1 MLHPTSETV
10 RVQDAAVLSYTGKH
24 FFHTYSSTDCIV
36 ESVTEVS
43 LQLACRKEKIK
54 KTDGLALKKY
64 CTAKIHLH
72 VDPRNGGR
80 TQPQKIMSPKKND
93 LKK

>member
-1 MLHPTSETV
+1 ML
-10 RVQDAAVLSYTGKH
+10 AGKK
-24 FFHTYSSTDCIV
+24 
-36 ESVTEVS
+36 
-43 LQLACRKEKIK
+43 KEKIP
-54 KTDGLALKKY
+54 DCLPLKKY

-72 VDPRNGGR
+72 GDPRNGGR